1 MIGEGQKLSAHLV
14 PLTFHVVHSS
24 FARQDDYLLHL
35 IPGFDGVYH
44 GHVVGSAEDRMH
56 SIQMRLGRMTNEELT
71 TPGISS
77 SVSHG
82 KRAGEMFVGIDL
94 ALNRVAWSSS
104 PIPIGAACLNDEVGD
119 DTMKGKSIIES

>member
-1 MIGEGQKLSAHLV
+1 
-14 PLTFHVVHSS
+14 
-24 FARQDDYLLHL
+24 
-35 IPGFDGVYH
+35 
-44 GHVVGSAEDRMH
+44 
-56 SIQMRLGRMTNEELT
+56 MTNEELT

-119 DTMKGKSIIES
+119 DTMKGKSIIESWLGEFHKIRHSVGGIFVIEVNGDVPPRGFNDGFGHDLLTFSEAYSCLIKGGRR